1 MPPALRPRKCEWGL
15 GQSPR
20 AFFVFEVVRVDVTVQ
35 KGQKN
40 VHFRIFATKN
50 TANLA
55 NLTPPPHANRGE

>member
-1 MPPALRPRKCEWGL
+1 MPPAPAASLKCEWGL
-15 GQSPR
+15 GQSPKGL
-20 AFFVFEVVRVDVTVQ
+20 FFVFEVVRVDVTVQ

-55 NLTPPPHANRGE
+55 NF

>member
-1 MPPALRPRKCEWGL
+1 MPPAPAASQVRVGFGAKATELVFC
-15 GQSPR
+15 
-20 AFFVFEVVRVDVTVQ
+20 FEVVRVDVTVQ

-55 NLTPPPHANRGE
+55 NF

>member
-1 MPPALRPRKCEWGL
+1 MPPAPAASQVSGVWGKAPEL
-15 GQSPR
+15 V
-20 AFFVFEVVRVDVTVQ
+20 FVFEVVRVDVTVQ

-55 NLTPPPHANRGE
+55 NF

>member
-1 MPPALRPRKCEWGL
+1 MERVKGDEVVHFTLDALESTTL
-15 GQSPR
+15 I
-20 AFFVFEVVRVDVTVQ
+20 VFEVVRVDVTVQ

-55 NLTPPPHANRGE
+55 NF